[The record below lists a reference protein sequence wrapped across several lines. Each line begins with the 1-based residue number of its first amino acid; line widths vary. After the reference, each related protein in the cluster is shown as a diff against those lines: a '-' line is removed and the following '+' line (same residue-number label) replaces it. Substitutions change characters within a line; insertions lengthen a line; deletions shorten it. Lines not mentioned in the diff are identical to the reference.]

1 MILGADVVADAEGY
15 ACIFGNGAAL
25 LYFLLGEG
33 FLHYREDDPWNVMLY
48 ALCKGDEGG
57 VCILA
62 EDGVTDL
69 LIACMAWG
77 IEADGNNVK
86 CALVHRGGIFS

>member
-1 MILGADVVADAEGY
+1 MPLVLILGADVVADAEGY

-33 FLHYREDDPWNVMLY
+33 FLHYREDDLGNIMLY

-57 VCILA
+57 V
-62 EDGVTDL
+62 
-69 LIACMAWG
+69 
-77 IEADGNNVK
+77 
-86 CALVHRGGIFS
+86 

>member
-1 MILGADVVADAEGY
+1 MTFFKLAFGADVVTDAEGY

-33 FLHYREDDPWNVMLY
+33 FLHYREDHLWNVLLN

-57 VCILA
+57 V
-62 EDGVTDL
+62 
-69 LIACMAWG
+69 
-77 IEADGNNVK
+77 
-86 CALVHRGGIFS
+86 